1 MSGTNTSEVAAKRFE
16 LAYSVR
22 WNLFLITSGAL
33 LCAFAMKSIAVPQQF
48 IPGGFFGVGAL
59 IYYKT
64 GWLTPGIL
72 FFLINLP
79 AFALG
84 WYKLSPRFVLY
95 SLYGMV
101 AMTVAYEVMNI
112 HVEIHDQFYAA
123 VACGVL
129 NGLGG
134 GLILRS
140 LGSGGGLDIL
150 AVYLFKTTIS
160 AWARS
165 ISGSTSSCSCSAFQA
180 CPPILSS
187 YPSSWSSSPRPWWSR
202 PWPSSPS
209 ARSCSSSPII
219 PKPSARPSS
228 IP

>member
-1 MSGTNTSEVAAKRFE
+1 MSGTNTSKPAAKRFE

-79 AFALG
+79 AFILG
-84 WYKLSPRFVLY
+84 WFKLSPRFVLY

-101 AMTVAYEVMNI
+101 AMTVSFEVMDFT
-112 HVEIHDQFYAA
+112 VEIHDQFYAA

-129 NGLGG
+129 NGAPRRKGG
-134 GLILRS
+134 ALC
-140 LGSGGGLDIL
+140 
-150 AVYLFKTTIS
+150 AATHF
-160 AWARS
+160 
-165 ISGSTSSCSCSAFQA
+165 
-180 CPPILSS
+180 
-187 YPSSWSSSPRPWWSR
+187 PRGPCR
-202 PWPSSPS
+202 
-209 ARSCSSSPII
+209 
-219 PKPSARPSS
+219 
-228 IP
+228 